1 LRERKGRER
10 ASRKGRSEGEDNVVR
25 SCRRRRRK
33 KKKKKKIV
41 FEVFCTEFLSFF
53 FSLSLVVKV
62 HIVEHFEKAKREE
75 KKNGGTTAG
84 GSGTK

>member
-1 LRERKGRER
+1 
-10 ASRKGRSEGEDNVVR
+10 VR
-25 SCRRRRRK
+25 SCRRRRKKKQK
-33 KKKKKKIV
+33 KKKKKV
-41 FEVFCTEFLSFF
+41 VLEVLLHQFLSF

-75 KKNGGTTAG
+75 KNGGTTAG

>member
-1 LRERKGRER
+1 
-10 ASRKGRSEGEDNVVR
+10 VR

-33 KKKKKKIV
+33 KKKKKKKKIV
-41 FEVFCTEFLSFF
+41 FEGFLHQVSVFF
-53 FSLSLVVKV
+53 FSLFLVVKV

-75 KKNGGTTAG
+75 KNGGTTAG

>member
-1 LRERKGRER
+1 
-10 ASRKGRSEGEDNVVR
+10 VR

-33 KKKKKKIV
+33 NKNKNKIV
-41 FEVFCTEFLSFF
+41 FEVFLYQFSVFF

-62 HIVEHFEKAKREE
+62 HIVEHFEKAKRVE
-75 KKNGGTTAG
+75 KNGGTTAG